1 MLDHIQE
8 AADYLAS
15 RPAVVPEIG
24 MITGTGLGT
33 LTGKLSVEFRLSYEE
48 IPHFPRSTTPG
59 HSGTLVVGTL
69 AGRSVMALEGR
80 FHIYEG
86 YSPQEVT
93 FPVRVMAKLG
103 VRYLLISSASGG
115 LNPQFEKGDLMAVT
129 DHINLTS
136 LSPLVGP
143 NLDSFGPRFPD
154 MSAVYDR
161 ELIDLAG
168 RTALKLGIPLRRG
181 VYVGVLGPNLET
193 PAETRFLRMIG
204 ADAVGMSTV
213 LEVIAGVH
221 SGLRI
226 AAIVVVTNMNLPDCM
241 QKTSVDEVIAV
252 AEKSGATLSLLWEK
266 IVEGLPMTE
275 SGGVSS

>member
-15 RPAVVPEIG
+15 RPTALPEIG

-115 LNPQFEKGDLMAVT
+115 LNPQFEKGDLMVVT

-266 IVEGLPMTE
+266 IVEGLPMTGSE
-275 SGGVSS
+275 EVSS

>member
-115 LNPQFEKGDLMAVT
+115 LNPQFEKSDLMVVT

-226 AAIVVVTNMNLPDCM
+226 SAIVVVTNMNLPDCM

>member
-15 RPAVVPEIG
+15 RPAVLPEIG

-33 LTGKLSVEFRLSYEE
+33 LTGKLSVEFRLSYED

-115 LNPQFEKGDLMAVT
+115 LNPQFEKSDLMVVT
-129 DHINLTS
+129 DHINLTF

-266 IVEGLPMTE
+266 IVEGLPMIE
-275 SGGVSS
+275 S

>member
-15 RPAVVPEIG
+15 RPAVLPEIG

-33 LTGKLSVEFRLSYEE
+33 LTGKLSVEFRLSYED

-115 LNPQFEKGDLMAVT
+115 LNPQFEKSDLMVVT
-129 DHINLTS
+129 DHINLTF

-226 AAIVVVTNMNLPDCM
+226 SAIVVVTNMNLPDCM

-266 IVEGLPMTE
+266 IVEGLPMIE
-275 SGGVSS
+275 S